1 MVTTQKLKQKIRTT
15 IEIENLINGNEG
27 LQPQCF
33 AFFLKMMT
41 TNYILN
47 FFLCI
52 SISLTLPPLNREITI
67 LPFKM

>member
-1 MVTTQKLKQKIRTT
+1 MVTTQKLKQKIKTK
-15 IEIENLINGNEG
+15 IEIENLINGTED

-47 FFLCI
+47 FFLI
-52 SISLTLPPLNREITI
+52 FFFVYLLV
-67 LPFKM
+67 